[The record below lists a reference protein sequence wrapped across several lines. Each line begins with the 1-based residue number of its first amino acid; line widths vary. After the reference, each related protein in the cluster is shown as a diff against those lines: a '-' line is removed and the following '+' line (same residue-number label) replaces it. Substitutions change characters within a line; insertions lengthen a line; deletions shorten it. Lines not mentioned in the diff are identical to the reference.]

1 MIGKVF
7 LQHSNLILGTALAGV
22 VLIYLFFFSFLDQN
36 YGPYYGDEFFYVKN
50 AESFFQHSSL
60 EAAFTYSG
68 QGAKVFGSDAHG
80 PAYPLLYGGISK
92 VLGWHPLLLPLIN
105 FLFLSVAILIL
116 ATSSSLEGTIKLQQI
131 LLILA
136 CPVTLFY
143 SLTFLPELI
152 NIAGGVGIYLLVN
165 RYLRT
170 FSKLDFMVLIGGILI
185 LGILRSTWFFALFGF
200 LVIPGPLKGIKKGIF
215 LLFPFL
221 LPFLMQHFLHE
232 QVPNAYS
239 QTGELIDG
247 DQWRRAIEALLFNI
261 KRNLYFFL
269 TYTEGWFYTL
279 QKVWLVCSFGLATFF
294 VRKEPL
300 LRFGLAVLLP
310 LLAFNFI
317 FYKNYDW
324 VDLRMYTPWLIFL
337 NLSLISTKKNG
348 SSLLLGLNSLTFLL
362 ILPLLHQVMYFR
374 THPEVI
380 DLPTS
385 VVNTL
390 QQSETP
396 ILVHLDREILDTYA
410 LNQLPV
416 STQNGK
422 SIRYIL
428 PHYEM
433 EVVAPSIWLKV
444 QEGQLRACPKNS
456 LCQ

>member
-1 MIGKVF
+1 MIGKAI
-7 LQHSNLILGTALAGV
+7 LQYSNLILGTILLGV
-22 VLIYLFFFSFLDQN
+22 VLIYLFFFSFLDQD
-36 YGPYYGDEFFYVKN
+36 YIPYYGDEFFYFKN

-60 EAAFTYSG
+60 KAAFTYSG
-68 QGAKVFGSDAHG
+68 QGAKVLGADAHG
-80 PAYPLLYGGISK
+80 PAYSLLYGGISK
-92 VLGWHPLLLPLIN
+92 VLGWYPLLLPLLN
-105 FLFLSVAILIL
+105 FFFLGLAVLMLANSSIL
-116 ATSSSLEGTIKLQQI
+116 ERTIKLQQI
-131 LLILA
+131 LLVLA

-152 NIAGGVGIYLLVN
+152 NIAGGAGIYLLVR

-170 FSKLDFMVLIGGILI
+170 FSKLDFMVLVGGILI
-185 LGILRSTWFFALFGF
+185 LGMLRSTWFFAFFGF
-200 LVIPGPLKGIKKGIF
+200 LVIPGPLKGIKKLIF
-215 LLFPFL
+215 PLFAVL
-221 LPFLMQHFLHE
+221 LPFLMQHFFHE

-247 DQWRRAIEALLFNI
+247 DQWRRAIEALLFNT

-279 QKVWLVCSFGLATFF
+279 QKVWLVCSFGLAALF

-310 LLAFNFI
+310 LLAFNFT

-324 VDLRMYTPWLIFL
+324 VDLRMYTPWLIYL

-348 SSLLLGLNSLTFLL
+348 SSLLLGLNSLAFLL
-362 ILPLLHQVMYFR
+362 ILPLLHQLMYFR

-380 DLPTS
+380 NLPSS
-385 VVNTL
+385 VVNSL

-416 STQNGK
+416 STQNGEQ
-422 SIRYIL
+422 IRYIL
-428 PHYEM
+428 PYYEI
-433 EVVAPSIWLKV
+433 ESLPPTLWLKV
-444 QEGQLRACPKNS
+444 KEGQLRACPKNS